1 MFRFSLSFKQRKPGI
16 VLIIIREN
24 IWWSDHDD
32 VDADADAD
40 ADAGDVDDTDVDDAD
55 VDGADVDDADVDDDE
70 NDVGVAECSAGL
82 DS

>member
-1 MFRFSLSFKQRKPGI
+1 MHFHFL
-16 VLIIIREN
+16 VMIREK

-32 VDADADAD
+32 VDADAA
-40 ADAGDVDDTDVDDAD
+40 A
-55 VDGADVDDADVDDDE
+55 VDDADVDDDE